1 MPNTCLRPN
10 NEMIAKVKEWKK
22 KQYIR
27 VVERIEGE
35 ERMLMNLNR
44 SICASWQRK
53 VELEKMKHAL
63 KGEIEGMEISNSTS
77 VSDTSTSTNVGGDD
91 SNSTHVSDASEDE
104 DEGRKFFDPESDAH
118 IRTEYN
124 DYTEFFSDDD
134 IITRTEFKRT
144 GVTVHYEGNKKKK
157 VEFFS
162 PHEQEGAVDYYETSS
177 SKNKMVHTE
186 FYPPHKRAGVQQG
199 YHGNGKAKRNV
210 PIPGFPEKCIV
221 RNDVPKKKS
230 DEGRRTP
237 KRGHAAKPNETFNV
251 KQPSPKKQKKEL
263 VKQKVVKRKDP
274 PNFEQLG
281 EEEQCALFLAE
292 TDIQD
297 LGSTLQD
304 STIRI
309 QKLLLEDNGTYKII
323 GSSITTKNARRFE
336 TGKNWAARVLKKYG
350 FKFGTATGVSKKGI
364 SNKPIV
370 MKPPPQGPFSV
381 KGDAMGLL
389 GKLQGQDGLILSMKN
404 LLKLVY
410 HLREELQNKSS

>member
-1 MPNTCLRPN
+1 MSSHYPCPSSSSEMAHADVEIGTNMAPSQEHVACGTILENYKDPNIAPEEENIKFDNVPEDLSCSISLDIFKEPVLASDGFVYERSCIEDWFRKSGTTHTSPRTGESMPNTCLRPN

-22 KQYIR
+22 KQYTR

-63 KGEIEGMEISNSTS
+63 KGEIIEGMEISNSTS

-210 PIPGFPEKCIV
+210 PIPGYPEKCIV

-237 KRGHAAKPNETFNV
+237 KRGHAAKPNETVNV

-274 PNFEQLG
+274 PNF
-281 EEEQCALFLAE
+281 
-292 TDIQD
+292 
-297 LGSTLQD
+297 
-304 STIRI
+304 
-309 QKLLLEDNGTYKII
+309 
-323 GSSITTKNARRFE
+323 
-336 TGKNWAARVLKKYG
+336 
-350 FKFGTATGVSKKGI
+350 
-364 SNKPIV
+364 
-370 MKPPPQGPFSV
+370 
-381 KGDAMGLL
+381 
-389 GKLQGQDGLILSMKN
+389 
-404 LLKLVY
+404 
-410 HLREELQNKSS
+410 